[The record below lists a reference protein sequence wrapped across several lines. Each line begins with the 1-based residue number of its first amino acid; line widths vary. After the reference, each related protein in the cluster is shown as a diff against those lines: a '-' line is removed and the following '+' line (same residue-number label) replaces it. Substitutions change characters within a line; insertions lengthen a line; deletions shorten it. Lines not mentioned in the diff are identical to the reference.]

1 MSQMDNVFDK
11 IKTELNLTGQYDVE
25 NINFDCYR
33 ESMNFFEQNCA
44 QLQDYPLQYMKY
56 FVENCQINSSDV
68 IEPIILREC
77 KREE

>member
-33 ESMNFFEQNCA
+33 
-44 QLQDYPLQYMKY
+44 
-56 FVENCQINSSDV
+56 
-68 IEPIILREC
+68 
-77 KREE
+77 